1 MSQFA
6 IYEVASGR
14 YVQLCSAS
22 DDQSIRDILATG
34 QEMHAVADGFNDA
47 AFYFDGTGPVAMPPQ
62 PSSSDIFDY
71 TTKTW
76 TDPRTLQDLKDA
88 KWAEIKAA
96 RSAAEFAPFTWDGS
110 SFDANASA
118 IQHISGA
125 VQMALLAQLAS
136 QPFSIDWTL
145 FDNTVRTLSGADMIA
160 VGIAAGTHSG
170 AVYDHARVLRDQ
182 IEAATTADAVAAVV
196 W

>member
-1 MSQFA
+1 MKQYA
-6 IYEVASGR
+6 
-14 YVQLCSAS
+14 
-22 DDQSIRDILATG
+22 
-34 QEMHAVADGFNDA
+34 
-47 AFYFDGTGPVAMPPQ
+47 YFDANGMVLQTSVLGDDDDPALIEIGTGHVLIDGSVMPGPLAYVEGDVLKN
-62 PSSSDIFDY
+62 PPEAPGPAYVFDW
-71 TTKTW
+71 TSKTW
-76 TDPRTLQDLKDA
+76 TATLQDLKDA
-88 KWAEIKAA
+88 KWEEIKTD
-96 RSAAEFAPFTWDGS
+96 RSNAEFAPFTWDGS

-145 FDNTVRTLSGADMIA
+145 AGNTVRTLSGADMIA

-182 IEAATTADAVAAVV
+182 IKAAATADAVAAVV